1 MRYDYSD
8 IVAFQ
13 ARARR
18 ERAQAV
24 HQLLVAPLVR
34 LVKHAF
40 APQCTPER
48 SQRAAGGLA

>member
-8 IVAFQ
+8 LAALHV
-13 ARARR
+13 RARR

-34 LVKHAF
+34 LVKHAL
-40 APQCTPER
+40 APQCAPAEK
-48 SQRAAGGLA
+48 AAA